1 MSNWFDTLKGHFNG
15 LQLAMDI
22 NIKTIPRVF
31 CYFLA
36 LHEYFKLQK
45 EKIPGFSHALALDFE
60 KQIKHAT
67 VYHSQIFNEKKA
79 TDIRSTLTLIFE

>member
-1 MSNWFDTLKGHFNG
+1 MNNWLDTLKDHFNW
-15 LQLAMDI
+15 LQRATDI

-36 LHEYFKLQK
+36 LHDYFKLQK

>member
-1 MSNWFDTLKGHFNG
+1 
-15 LQLAMDI
+15 MDI

-36 LHEYFKLQK
+36 LHDYFKLQK
-45 EKIPGFSHALALDFE
+45 EKIPGFSHVLALDFE

-67 VYHSQIFNEKKA
+67 VYH
-79 TDIRSTLTLIFE
+79 